1 MRTLLQH
8 LSCLVLALL
17 LPCTAVAG
25 DTRAVSAQ
33 ILETVEP
40 APGLLL
46 RKIGDGAYVVTH
58 SIPVPC
64 NALLVEM
71 PDGTL
76 VLAGSTW
83 TEQAAQQL
91 LDWAHDKW
99 GERPIVAIN
108 TGYHVDNLGGNHALR
123 MAGIPIYGSELT
135 ARLLAENG
143 ERQRAQLL
151 RMIGGETA
159 PDYALH
165 AANPYEPPT
174 HLFSL
179 NEGLTLRFGGE
190 EVRVIFPGHTQAPD
204 KVVVYFPARRLLF
217 GGCAVVGGPRLGN
230 LAEANLQEWRCAIR
244 QLAAL
249 PCNVVV
255 PGHSPRL
262 GADLLQHTE
271 RLLTDALSVPMP
283 PKE

>member
-1 MRTLLQH
+1 MRTRLFLLW
-8 LSCLVLALL
+8 LSLTLSVHVAATEGDAPS
-17 LPCTAVAG
+17 PCP
-25 DTRAVSAQ
+25 D
-33 ILETVEP
+33 EP
-40 APGLLL
+40 AELAPGLIV
-46 RKIGDGAYVVTH
+46 RGIGRGAYVVTH

-71 PDGTL
+71 PGGTL

-83 TEQAAQQL
+83 TADATQQL
-91 LDWAHDKW
+91 LDWAHAKW

-123 MAGIPIYGSELT
+123 LAGIPIHGSELT

-143 ERQRAQLL
+143 DRQRALLL
-151 RMIGGETA
+151 RMLGGEAA

-165 AANPYEPPT
+165 EANAYEPPT
-174 HLFSL
+174 HLFAL
-179 NEGLTLRFGGE
+179 AEGLTLRFGGE
-190 EVRVIFPGHTQAPD
+190 EVRVIFPGRTQAPD

-230 LAEANLQEWRCAIR
+230 LAEADLQAWRRAIR
-244 QLAAL
+244 RLAEL
-249 PCNVVV
+249 PCDIVV

-262 GADLLQHTE
+262 DAGVLQHTQ

-283 PKE
+283 PRE